1 MEAGVGSQS
10 VSLLKYQGCLPA
22 FQSRAHMLRRLS
34 KKMCFDGVCVPALV
48 TAMFSVFAF
57 LLWSLQCFQC
67 LRSWFGHCNVFSVCV
82 PGLVTA
88 IFSVFAFLVWSLQC
102 LHSVCVP
109 GLVIAMLPVFAF
121 LVLSLQCFHIVCVP
135 GLVIAMFSVF
145 AFLVWSLQCF
155 HSVCV
160 GHCNDFTVFAF

>member
-57 LLWSLQCFQC
+57 LVWSLQCFQCLRSWFGHCDFFSVCVPGLVIAMFSQCLRSWFGHCNASSVCVPGFVIAMFSHC

-82 PGLVTA
+82 PGLV
-88 IFSVFAFLVWSLQC
+88 
-102 LHSVCVP
+102 
-109 GLVIAMLPVFAF
+109 
-121 LVLSLQCFHIVCVP
+121 
-135 GLVIAMFSVF
+135 IAMFSQC
-145 AFLVWSLQCF
+145 LRWSLQ
-155 HSVCV
+155 
-160 GHCNDFTVFAF
+160 